1 MGNKAQIPHRDIAL
15 LAFEAGW
22 LARGKRDEEHKRAM
36 TFRELDRLL
45 TEEWRKYE
53 GEINGRTD

>member
-1 MGNKAQIPHRDIAL
+1 MGEKAQLPSREIAL

-22 LARGKRDEEHKRAM
+22 LARGKRDAEHQRAT
-36 TFRELDRLL
+36 TFQELDRLL